1 MNEQEKTKLNNEEF
15 DNLDIEE
22 IDDTEVNEIE
32 DIEINE
38 DNNLEVDEQEIEKI
52 VKEADE
58 LNNSISINEE
68 QVKKPSEL
76 IISEKIE
83 DKKKEINTS
92 ENKIEE
98 KGKKVSLKELTEKS
112 ELKNIIEAILFVSG
126 RPLGSDEISVKIEI
140 NKKQVEELIKEL
152 AFEYQERNTSIEIV
166 QIGDKFSMQIKP
178 KYNEHIKKFA
188 SGGLIPEA
196 IMRTLTIIALKQPLS
211 KSILV
216 KLRGSGA
223 YQHIKFLLDRGLI
236 NEYKKGKSSIVETT
250 PEFSDMFGLPRDK
263 QKLKEQLKDI
273 LKIEGEIKSG
283 DQEAEEIK
291 LKKEKL
297 KEAIKQKNNE
307 QSGEN

>member
-1 MNEQEKTKLNNEEF
+1 
-15 DNLDIEE
+15 
-22 IDDTEVNEIE
+22 
-32 DIEINE
+32 
-38 DNNLEVDEQEIEKI
+38 
-52 VKEADE
+52 
-58 LNNSISINEE
+58 
-68 QVKKPSEL
+68 
-76 IISEKIE
+76 
-83 DKKKEINTS
+83 
-92 ENKIEE
+92 
-98 KGKKVSLKELTEKS
+98 
-112 ELKNIIEAILFVSG
+112 
-126 RPLGSDEISVKIEI
+126 
-140 NKKQVEELIKEL
+140 LIKEL